1 MANDEGET
9 IKPESRKPLLPS
21 ADGEADLFVFPLTLQ
36 LN

>member
-21 ADGEADLFVFPLTLQ
+21 ADEADLFVFPLTLQ